1 MTVSRSI
8 PLRCWWARRNGPRP
22 APGTTGPAGAFRLP
36 ASADLIAKTFLAL
49 EDGFVLDVL
58 IGAMSPDEEE
68 RMLLLYAQSMIGI
81 PATL

>member
-1 MTVSRSI
+1 
-8 PLRCWWARRNGPRP
+8 
-22 APGTTGPAGAFRLP
+22 
-36 ASADLIAKTFLAL
+36 L
-49 EDGFVLDVL
+49 EDGFGLDVL